1 MLRTHQTST
10 AHQVQSRKKER
21 GAALIST
28 LLFSALL
35 LTAGGMLILTTTMTG
50 TNTFDSAS
58 ELQAYY
64 GAEAGIQA
72 TLNVLRGNVMP
83 NPLFV
88 SNPIDGVAKEN
99 EIDFKKAL
107 TRSTS
112 NLASDPNTGGF
123 PARLSRWLTYN
134 YTSPGNPFPDRVTV
148 SDNYTPFNGIA
159 YSVVLS
165 DPDNTVAPAKPRRMF
180 VQATGFGPRGARKAI
195 TMMVSSLGLDIE
207 VPGTIVIRG
216 HDDKTTT
223 ADVDF
228 GSSDAKS
235 YSGIDSSG
243 VESQK
248 PVVAVSAHDIST
260 METATAGGTFTTPK
274 YKVLDLPNQPAPAG
288 MGVPPPWFLK
298 TANDARAFLAQA
310 EVLAQ
315 KKGVV
320 VSSLSG
326 AAGSTSNPQFT
337 LVKGNCNLSS
347 GAGLLIVT
355 GTLTMDGN
363 PSFTGLI
370 LVLGGGTVYKTG
382 GGNGDTLGAIM
393 IAKFGA
399 SGNFLRPTF
408 QVSGGGSSNTQYDS
422 QIVADSL
429 EQAGPSVLG
438 IAER

>member
-1 MLRTHQTST
+1 MLRTNQTST
-10 AHQVQSRKKER
+10 AHQVQFRKKER

-35 LTAGGMLILTTTMTG
+35 LTAGGMLILTTSMTG
-50 TNTFDSAS
+50 INTFDSAS

-64 GAEAGIQA
+64 GAEAGVQA
-72 TLNVLRGNVMP
+72 TLNVLRGNVKP
-83 NPLFV
+83 SPLFN
-88 SNPIDGVAKEN
+88 SDPNAEEN
-99 EIDFKKAL
+99 EIDFQKAL
-107 TRSTS
+107 TKSTS
-112 NLASDPNTGGF
+112 NLASDPNTSGF
-123 PARLSRWLTYN
+123 PARLSRWLSYN
-134 YTSPGNPFPDRVTV
+134 YTSPGNTYADRVAI

-159 YSVVLS
+159 YNVVLS
-165 DPDNTVAPAKPRRMF
+165 DPDNSVPPAKPRRMF
-180 VQATGFGPRGARKAI
+180 VQSTGFGPRGARK
-195 TMMVSSLGLDIE
+195 TLSMMVSSFGLDVE
-207 VPGTIVIRG
+207 VPGTLVIRG

-228 GSSDAKS
+228 GSSNGKM
-235 YSGIDSSG
+235 YSGVDNSG
-243 VESQK
+243 AEPQK
-248 PVVAVSAHDIST
+248 PVLAISAHDITT
-260 METATAGGTFTTPK
+260 MELAMAVSPGTYTDPK

-363 PSFTGLI
+363 PSFRGLI

-393 IAKFGA
+393 VAKFGA

-408 QVSGGGSSNTQYDS
+408 QVSGGGASNTQYDS
-422 QIVADSL
+422 QIIADSL
-429 EQAGPSVLG
+429 EQTGPSVLG

>member
-1 MLRTHQTST
+1 MPTTNQRSIYALKQE
-10 AHQVQSRKKER
+10 Q
-21 GAALIST
+21 GAALITT

-35 LTAGGMLILTTTMTG
+35 LAAGGMLILTTTMTG

-64 GAEAGIQA
+64 GAEAGVQA

-88 SNPIDGVAKEN
+88 PNPTDGVAKEN

-123 PARLSRWLTYN
+123 PARLSRWLNYN
-134 YTSPGNPFPDRVTV
+134 YTSPGNTFADRVTI

-159 YSVVLS
+159 YSIVLT

-180 VQATGFGPRGARKAI
+180 VQSTGFGPRGARKTL
-195 TMMVSSLGLDIE
+195 TMMVSSLGLEVE
-207 VPGTIVIRG
+207 VPGTITIRG
-216 HDDKTTT
+216 HDDQSTT
-223 ADVDF
+223 AVVDF
-228 GSSDAKS
+228 GSSGAKS
-235 YSGIDSSG
+235 YSGTDVSG
-243 VESQK
+243 VEPQK
-248 PVVAVSAHDIST
+248 PVVAVSSHDIT
-260 METATAGGTFTTPK
+260 NIEAATADGTFSTPK
-274 YKVLDLPNQPAPAG
+274 YKVLDLPNQPAQPG

-310 EVLAQ
+310 ETLAQ

-320 VSSLSG
+320 VTSLSG

-337 LVKGNCNLSS
+337 FVKGDCNLTS

-363 PSFTGLI
+363 PNFQGLI
-370 LVLGGGTVYKTG
+370 LVLGEGTVLKTG
-382 GGNGDTLGAIM
+382 GGNGDTFGAIM
-393 IAKFGA
+393 IAKFGTT
-399 SGNFLRPTF
+399 GNFLRPTF
-408 QVSGGGSSNTQYDS
+408 HVSGGGNSATQYDS
-422 QIVADSL
+422 QVVADSL
-429 EQAGPSVLG
+429 EEAGPSVLG